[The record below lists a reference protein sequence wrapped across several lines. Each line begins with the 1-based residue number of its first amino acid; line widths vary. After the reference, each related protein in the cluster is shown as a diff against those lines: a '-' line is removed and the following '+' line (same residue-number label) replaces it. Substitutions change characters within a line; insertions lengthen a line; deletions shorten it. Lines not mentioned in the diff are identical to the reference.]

1 MTNHDQRNTASELMP
16 AVGAQVLVR
25 FEDLAVR
32 CTVTDAKN
40 SWGKVR
46 LLVTPYEGLGAQWI
60 ELGRLVAEPTEPAAC
75 AYCTTPV
82 DAGVVVC
89 ARCR

>member
-1 MTNHDQRNTASELMP
+1 MTSHNQRNTASELIP

-32 CTVTDAKN
+32 CKVLDAKN

-46 LLVTPYEGLGAQWI
+46 LQITPVGGYNRQWI
-60 ELGRLVAEPTEPAAC
+60 ELGRLVAAPYTGLE
-75 AYCTTPV
+75 V
-82 DAGVVVC
+82 F
-89 ARCR
+89 